1 MADTTT
7 RTKVKPGETGIGFKY
22 LLDKDISSIG
32 TSNLIPNETN
42 NLAGKIIF
50 TKNGIVVDG
59 YLIAEPNGALESSFA
74 QAVKDLEEET
84 IFKGAVVI
92 GYMEGSGQSNPTVL
106 YKTDNDTSEE
116 NKITPKVDKLYYVP
130 TQNALYYWVSGL
142 SCYTSVS
149 HVYYMLNKALT
160 DHTGDTEN
168 PHEVTKT
175 QIGLGNVDNTA
186 DDEKVV
192 KSAGMATCDSAGNVI
207 VDTYATKTT
216 VEAVITD
223 YTSFK
228 NNPTDY
234 GIATL
239 SNGGKIPSSQ
249 LPSYVDDVLEGY
261 RKLYSDAYHFFSEDT
276 TDPEKMLEE
285 TGGKIYVDLPTNKT
299 YRYSGSQFVEISA
312 SLALGETSSTA
323 YAGDKGKAIRTDLD
337 AHTASKTNPHGVT
350 ASQVGLGNVDN
361 TSDADK
367 VVKGATQD
375 GSGNVIANTYL
386 RKDAVQTSSLDGK
399 SASEVPSVSLVY
411 NETAKIWT
419 GTQAEYDALGSYD
432 PRTAYLITDP
442 DIVYSDLNFGRFIA
456 FTDKITTSTEFY
468 EFYKALYIDGYCNKK
483 EVYMK
488 CYYSSSDAGNVGYHL
503 IQYQG
508 AAKYNNE
515 TYQVFSCLYGE
526 RTWLR
531 VGFKMGGT
539 TQATVHVFSDQK
551 IVTTS
556 DLASS
561 VSSSSSSNE
570 VASAKAVYDAVQA
583 VNDAVNAVDEKVSTN
598 TNDIAAIKTTLTWE

>member
-1 MADTTT
+1 M
-7 RTKVKPGETGIGFKY
+7 VKPGETGVGFKY
-22 LLDKDISSIG
+22 LLDQDISSIK
-32 TSNLIPNETN
+32 TSNLIPSETN

-59 YLIAEPNGALESSFA
+59 YLVAEPNGALESSFA
-74 QAVKDLEEET
+74 QAVKDLNATT

-92 GYMEGSGQSNPTVL
+92 GYMSGSGQSNPTVL
-106 YKTDNDTSEE
+106 YKTAGDTSEE
-116 NKITPKVDKLYYVP
+116 NKITPEVEKLYYIP
-130 TQNALYYWVSGL
+130 THNVLYYWVEGL

-149 HVYYMLNKALT
+149 HVYDKLNAALT
-160 DHTGDTEN
+160 KHTEDTEN
-168 PHEVTKT
+168 PHGVTAE
-175 QIGLGNVDNTA
+175 QIGLGKVDNTA
-186 DDEKVV
+186 DDEKSV

-216 VEAVITD
+216 VDAVISD
-223 YTSFK
+223 YTSLK
-228 NNPTDY
+228 NDPIQY

-239 SNGGKIPSSQ
+239 SDGGKIPSSQ

-337 AHTASKTNPHGVT
+337 AHIASKTNPHGVT

-419 GTQAEYDALGSYD
+419 GTQAEYDALSSYD

-456 FTDKITTSTEFY
+456 FVDKTTTSTEFY
-468 EFYKALYIDGYCNKK
+468 EFYKTLYIDGYCNKK

-488 CYYSSSDAGNVGYHL
+488 CYYSASDTGNVGYHL

-526 RTWLR
+526 RNWIR

-539 TQATVHVFSDQK
+539 TQATVHIFSDQM
-551 IVTTS
+551 IVITE
-556 DLASS
+556 DIAKS
-561 VSSSSSSNE
+561 VSSSSE
-570 VASAKAVYDAVQA
+570 DDKIASAKAVYDAVH
-583 VNDAVNAVDEKVSTN
+583 AVDTKVSTN
-598 TNDIAAIKTTLTWE
+598 TSDIATIKTTLTWE

>member
-7 RTKVKPGETGIGFKY
+7 RTKVEPGTTGIGFKY

-74 QAVKDLEEET
+74 QAIKDLNIST
-84 IFKGAVVI
+84 VFKGAVVI

-106 YKTDNDTSEE
+106 YKTSDNTSEA
-116 NKITPKVDKLYYVP
+116 NKITPEVEKLYYVP
-130 TQNALYYWVSGL
+130 TQNVLYYWVTSM
-142 SCYTSVS
+142 SCYASVS
-149 HVYYMLNKALT
+149 HVYDTLNTALT
-160 DHTGDTEN
+160 SHTGDTSN
-168 PHEVTKT
+168 PHGVTKT
-175 QIGLGNVDNTA
+175 QVGLSNVDNTA
-186 DDEKVV
+186 DKDKSV
-192 KSAGMATCDSAGNVI
+192 KSATSATNDSAGNKI
-207 VDTYATKTT
+207 VDTYATKTDFSAMAT
-216 VEAVITD
+216 EFTLLVTD
-223 YTSFK
+223 
-228 NNPTDY
+228 PTQY
-234 GIATL
+234 NIATL
-239 SNGGKIPSSQ
+239 TDGKVPSSQ

-261 RKLYSDAYHFFSEDT
+261 RKLYSNAYHFFSEDT
-276 TDPEKMLEE
+276 TDPAKMLEE

-323 YAGDKGKAIRTDLD
+323 YAGDKGKAVRTDLD
-337 AHTASKTNPHGVT
+337 THIASKSNPHGVT

-361 TSDADK
+361 TADADK

-419 GTQAEYDALGSYD
+419 GTQAEYDALSSYD

-456 FTDKITTSTEFY
+456 FTDKTTTSVEFY
-468 EFYKALYIDGYCNKK
+468 QFYKTLYIDGYCNKK

-488 CYYSSSDAGNVGYHL
+488 CYYNSSDAGNVGYHL

-508 AAKYNNE
+508 AAKYDNE
-515 TYQVFSCLYGE
+515 TYQVFSCLYRE
-526 RTWLR
+526 KNWIR

-539 TQATVHVFSDQK
+539 TQATVHVFSDGE

-556 DLASS
+556 DLATTVSTSS
-561 VSSSSSSNE
+561 YHNQA
-570 VASAKAVYDAVQA
+570 ASAKAVYDAVH
-583 VNDAVNAVDEKVSTN
+583 AVDTKVDTN
-598 TNDIAAIKTTLTWE
+598 TTDIATIKTILTWE

>member
-7 RTKVKPGETGIGFKY
+7 TRPTVKPGTTGIGFKY
-22 LLDKDISSIG
+22 LLDKNISDIG
-32 TSNLIPNETN
+32 TDNLIPNETN

-74 QAVKDLEEET
+74 QAMKDLNDET

-92 GYMEGSGQSNPTVL
+92 GYMSGTGETNPTAL
-106 YKTDNDTSEE
+106 YKSSGKWTEDD
-116 NKITPKVDKLYYVP
+116 KISPKVDRLYYEP
-130 TQNALYYWVSGL
+130 TINALFYWVSGL

-149 HVYYMLNKALT
+149 HVYDTLNKALT
-160 DHTGDTEN
+160 DHTGNTDN
-168 PHEVTKT
+168 PHGVTKA
-175 QIGLGNVDNTA
+175 QVGLSNVDNTA
-186 DDEKVV
+186 DKDKSV
-192 KSAGMATCDSAGNVI
+192 KSATSATNDSAGNKI
-207 VDTYATKTT
+207 VDTYTTKTAFSAIAT
-216 VEAVITD
+216 EFALLVTD
-223 YTSFK
+223 
-228 NNPTDY
+228 PTQY
-234 GIATL
+234 SIATL
-239 SNGGKIPSSQ
+239 TDGKVPSSQ

-261 RKLYSDAYHFFSEDT
+261 RKLYSNAYHFFSEDT
-276 TDPEKMLEE
+276 TNPAKMLEE

-337 AHTASKTNPHGVT
+337 AHIASKTNPHGVT

-367 VVKGATQD
+367 VVKGASQD
-375 GSGNVIANTYL
+375 GSGNVIASTYL

-419 GTQAEYDALGSYD
+419 GTQAEYDALSSYD

-456 FTDKITTSTEFY
+456 FAAKTTTSTEFY

-488 CYYSSSDAGNVGYHL
+488 CYYSSSDAGSDGYHL

-508 AAKYNNE
+508 AAKYNSE

-561 VSSSSSSNE
+561 VSSSSSSDE
-570 VASAKAVYDAVQA
+570 VASAKAVHDAV
-583 VNDAVNAVDEKVSTN
+583 DAVNTKVAANAANIATN
-598 TNDIAAIKTTLTWE
+598 TSDIATIKTTLTWE

>member
-7 RTKVKPGETGIGFKY
+7 RTKVKTEETGVGFKY
-22 LLDKDISSIG
+22 MLDSTLDAAGWK
-32 TSNLIPNETN
+32 NLIPTEKND
-42 NLAGKIIF
+42 LAGKIIF
-50 TKNGIVVDG
+50 TANGIVLDG
-59 YLIAEPNGALESSFA
+59 YLVAEPNGALESSF
-74 QAVKDLEEET
+74 QQEMKDLKEET

-92 GYMEGSGQSNPTVL
+92 GYMEGSGQSNPTAL
-106 YKTDNDTSEE
+106 YKTEDDTSEE

-130 TQNALYYWVSGL
+130 TQNVLYYWVADL

-149 HVYYMLNKALT
+149 HVYYTLNKALT
-160 DHTGDTEN
+160 DHTGNTEN
-168 PHEVTKT
+168 PHGVTAE
-175 QIGLGNVDNTA
+175 QIGLGKVNNTA
-186 DDEKVV
+186 DDEKSV

-207 VDTYATKTT
+207 ADTYATKTT
-216 VEAVITD
+216 VDAVIDD
-223 YTSFK
+223 YTLLK
-228 NNPTDY
+228 NNPTKY

-239 SNGGKIPSSQ
+239 STEGKIPSSQ
-249 LPSYVDDVLEGY
+249 LPSYVDDVLEY
-261 RKLYSDAYHFFSEDT
+261 ASESEF
-276 TDPEKMLEE
+276 PE
-285 TGGKIYVDLPTNKT
+285 TGEAGKIYVDTTTNLT
-299 YRYSGSQFVEISA
+299 YRWGGSSYVEISA

-337 AHTASKTNPHGVT
+337 AHIASKTNPHGVT
-350 ASQVGLGNVDN
+350 ASQVGLGKVDN
-361 TSDADK
+361 TADADK

-419 GTQAEYDALGSYD
+419 GTQAEYDALSSYD

-488 CYYSSSDAGNVGYHL
+488 CYYSSSDAGSDGYHL

-526 RTWLR
+526 SNWIR

-556 DLASS
+556 DLAAS
-561 VSSSSSSNE
+561 VSESSSSVE
-570 VASAKAVYDAVQA
+570 AASAKAVYDAVQA
-583 VNDAVNAVDEKVSTN
+583 VDTKVAANTANIATN
-598 TNDIAAIKTTLTWE
+598 TSDIATIKTTLTWE

>member
-7 RTKVKPGETGIGFKY
+7 RTKVKPGETGVGFKY
-22 LLDKDISSIG
+22 MLDSTLDAAGWK
-32 TSNLIPNETN
+32 NLIPTEKND
-42 NLAGKIIF
+42 LAGKIIF
-50 TKNGIVVDG
+50 TANGIVLDG
-59 YLIAEPNGALESSFA
+59 YLIAEPNGALESSF
-74 QAVKDLEEET
+74 QQEMKDLKEET

-106 YKTDNDTSEE
+106 YKTDDDTSEE

-130 TQNALYYWVSGL
+130 TQNVLYYWVTDL

-149 HVYYMLNKALT
+149 HVYYTLNKALT
-160 DHTGDTEN
+160 DHTGNTEN
-168 PHEVTKT
+168 PHGVTKT

-186 DDEKVV
+186 DDEKTV
-192 KSAGMATCDSAGNVI
+192 KSAGMATCDSAGNAI

-216 VEAVITD
+216 VNAVITD
-223 YTSFK
+223 YTSLK
-228 NNPTDY
+228 NNPTKY

-239 SNGGKIPSSQ
+239 SDGGKIPSSQ
-249 LPSYVDDVLEGY
+249 LPSYVDDVLE
-261 RKLYSDAYHFFSEDT
+261 YSSESEF
-276 TDPEKMLEE
+276 PA
-285 TGGKIYVDLPTNKT
+285 TGEAGKIYVDTTTNLT
-299 YRYSGSQFVEISA
+299 YRWGGSSYVEISA

-337 AHTASKTNPHGVT
+337 AHIASKSNPHGVT

-419 GTQAEYDALGSYD
+419 GTQAEYDALSSYD

-456 FTDKITTSTEFY
+456 FSDDTFTSIEFY
-468 EFYKALYIDGYCNKK
+468 EFYKVLYIDGYCNKK

-526 RTWLR
+526 RSWIR

-539 TQATVHVFSDQK
+539 TQATVHVFSDGQ
-551 IVTTS
+551 IVTTA
-556 DLASS
+556 DLATS
-561 VSSSSSSNE
+561 VSSSSSS
-570 VASAKAVYDAVQA
+570 VQAASAKAVY
-583 VNDAVNAVDEKVSTN
+583 NAVHAVDTKVSTN
-598 TNDIAAIKTTLTWE
+598 TSDIATIKTTLTWE

>member
-1 MADTTT
+1 MADTT
-7 RTKVKPGETGIGFKY
+7 RTKVVPGTTGIGFKY
-22 LLDKDISSIG
+22 LLDEDISSIG
-32 TSNLIPNETN
+32 TNNLIPNETN

-74 QAVKDLEEET
+74 QAIKDLDIST
-84 IFKGAVVI
+84 VFKGAVVI
-92 GYMEGSGQSNPTVL
+92 GYINGTSVANPTAL
-106 YKTDNDTSEE
+106 YKTSGDWTES
-116 NKITPKVDKLYYVP
+116 NKISPEINKLYYNP
-130 TQNALYYWVSGL
+130 TNNALFYWVADL

-149 HVYYMLNKALT
+149 HVYGTLNGKIEPLESHAT
-160 DHTGDTEN
+160 DTNN
-168 PHEVTKT
+168 PHGVTKA
-175 QIGLGNVDNTA
+175 QIGLGKVDNTA
-186 DDEKVV
+186 DEEKVV
-192 KSAGMATCDSAGNVI
+192 KSAGQATCDSAGNTI
-207 VDTYATKTT
+207 VDTYATKAT
-216 VEAVITD
+216 VTSLTSD
-223 YTSFK
+223 YTSLK
-228 NNPTDY
+228 NDPTKY

-239 SNGGKIPSSQ
+239 DTRGKVPSSQ
-249 LPSYVDDVLEGY
+249 LPSYVDDVLE
-261 RKLYSDAYHFFSEDT
+261 YSSKSKFPA
-276 TDPEKMLEE
+276 
-285 TGGKIYVDLPTNKT
+285 TGEAGKIYVDTTTNLT
-299 YRYSGSQFVEISA
+299 YRWGGSSYVEISA

-323 YAGDKGKAIRTDLD
+323 YAGDKGKAVRTDLD
-337 AHTASKTNPHGVT
+337 AHIASKTNPHGVT
-350 ASQVGLGNVDN
+350 KAQVGLGNVNN

-367 VVKGATQD
+367 VVKGASQD

-399 SASEVPSVSLVY
+399 SSSEVPSVSLVY

-419 GTQAEYDALGSYD
+419 GTQAEYDALSSYD

-456 FTDKITTSTEFY
+456 FSDKTTTSTEFY

-488 CYYSSSDAGNVGYHL
+488 CYYGSSDAGSDGYHL

-508 AAKYNNE
+508 AAKYNSE

-526 RTWLR
+526 RNWIR

-539 TQATVHVFSDQK
+539 TQATVHVFSDGM
-551 IVTTS
+551 IVTNS

-561 VSSSSSSNE
+561 VSSSSSSKE
-570 VASAKAVYDAVQA
+570 AASAKAVYDAVH
-583 VNDAVNAVDEKVSTN
+583 AVDTKVATN
-598 TNDIAAIKTTLTWE
+598 TTNIATNTSDIATIKTTLTWE